1 MSQTPLP
8 PPEVIGGQVLFL
20 MPDPDHELTYVNLVQ
35 EIMRP
40 RVGPPFDYNDEI
52 GAWQLKFPLPHADRM
67 EYMFELV
74 WPDGRNEYVGDP
86 TNPLRAGGPF
96 GDKSVVEFA
105 GYEPPKWLDR
115 TDGDPGSYLETT
127 VASRVL
133 RAELRTVVWSA
144 PGLEATDPAPVLIAH
159 DGPEYDQLSALT
171 LMLRTAIEDHRL
183 PPMRAVLVAPFDRD
197 QTYSASAAYS
207 RALTYDVLPAIERL
221 APAPHGRSMRIGMG
235 ASLGALAMLHVHRSN
250 PASFGGLFLQSGSY
264 FRQRYDKVES
274 GFVRFRRISRFM
286 GRVLTAE
293 AWPHPIPVAMT
304 CGTIEENLANNR
316 ATRDALERQGYAV
329 TLHENRDGHNWVG
342 WRDTF
347 DPHLVDLL
355 TKCWAPAETIHA

>member
-1 MSQTPLP
+1 MTSTEFG
-8 PPEVIGGQVLFL
+8 PPELIGGQILFR
-20 MPDPDHELTYVNLVQ
+20 MPDPDKELTHVNLVQ

-52 GAWQLKFPLPHADRM
+52 GAWQLKFPLPYADRM

-74 WPDGRNEYVGDP
+74 WPDGRNQYVGDP
-86 TNPLRAGGPF
+86 NNSLRAGGPF
-96 GDKSVVEFA
+96 GDKSVIEFP
-105 GYEPPKWLDR
+105 GYEPPKWLEE
-115 TDGDPGSYLETT
+115 TDGEPGDYVET
-127 VASRVL
+127 AIRSRVL
-133 RAELRTVVWSA
+133 RAELRTIVWSA
-144 PGLEATDPAPVLIAH
+144 PGVSPDDQVPVLVAH

-171 LMLRTAIEDHRL
+171 LMLRRMIEADRL
-183 PPMRAVLVAPFDRD
+183 PPMRAVLIAPVDRD

-207 RALTYDVLPAIERL
+207 RALTYDILPAVERL
-221 APAPHGRSMRIGMG
+221 APSPHGRRMRVGIG

-250 PASFGGLFLQSGSY
+250 PASFGALYLQSGSY
-264 FRQRYDKVES
+264 FRQRFDKVES

-293 AWPHPIPVAMT
+293 DWAHPIPITMT

-316 ATRDALERQGYAV
+316 ATRDALDRQGYDV
-329 TLHENRDGHNWVG
+329 MLHENRDGHNWVG

-347 DPHLVDLL
+347 DPHLVNLL
-355 TKCWAPAETIHA
+355 SKVWAPTEEGE